1 MATGELEPA
10 YLISGGDRPKVEL
23 AVRRLRGHFDPTA
36 VELLS
41 AAEVGGADA
50 VAACNAMGLFGEGR
64 RLVLVSE
71 VERWKADDVR
81 AVADYL
87 KAPAPDTVLAL
98 VGDGVRKDSP
108 LAKACAKSGQVLL
121 FEVQK
126 RDLVRWLGE
135 QLARR
140 NAKADPEA
148 LRALIA
154 TAGDDPAALAAE
166 ADKLALWADGA
177 QIDVS
182 IVEQLASPTHPPI
195 WSLTDAWGRRDVGG
209 VLRASQELIERSS
222 DPRSQVVH
230 RIALA
235 MIDQVR
241 LVSACRR
248 LRDEGL
254 SPAEAAKRLKRRSEY
269 PVRKAYGHL
278 ETFDEEELRSALVRL
293 AQLDRALKG
302 GSRLPGELELQRALA
317 DVTRPRS
324 RSAVEA

>member
-1 MATGELEPA
+1 MAPAELEPA
-10 YLISGGDRPKVEL
+10 YLISGADRPKVEL

-36 VELLS
+36 VEILS
-41 AAEVGGADA
+41 ASEVGGADA
-50 VAACNAMGLFGEGR
+50 VASCNAMGLFGEGR

-98 VGDGVRKDSP
+98 VGEGVRKDSP

-121 FEVQK
+121 YEVQK
-126 RDLVRWLGE
+126 RDLARWLGE

-140 NAKADPEA
+140 DAKADPEA

-154 TAGDDPAALAAE
+154 TAGDDPGALAAE
-166 ADKLALWADGA
+166 ADKLALWADGT
-177 QIDVS
+177 QIDVG
-182 IVEQLASPTHPPI
+182 IVEQLAAPTHPPI

-209 VLRASQELIERSS
+209 VLRAAQELIERSS

-278 ETFDEEELRSALVRL
+278 EAFDEEELRSALVRL
-293 AQLDRALKG
+293 AELDRALKG

-317 DVTRPRS
+317 DVTRPRA